1 VSPCG
6 GVRDRPHN
14 NRTTHDCVTSLHM
27 SLIALP
33 DRYLFLL
40 LCILFASGPPVMFY
54 LSIRIYGHNSSR
66 GCVIN
71 DPSET
76 IERKKDALPV

>member
-1 VSPCG
+1 
-6 GVRDRPHN
+6 
-14 NRTTHDCVTSLHM
+14 M

-33 DRYLFLL
+33 GRYLFLL

-54 LSIRIYGHNSSR
+54 LSIRYMDIIAVEA
-66 GCVIN
+66 VIN